1 MSQNCYPHVLEHK
14 YQLPRLTL
22 PFITLH
28 VPALGSPDRE
38 SVSLVSLN
46 HRKLPLLAFN
56 SHITTPFGACLDR
69 TSLL

>member
-1 MSQNCYPHVLEHK
+1 MTQNCYPHVLEQK

-22 PFITLH
+22 PSITLC
-28 VPALGSPDRE
+28 VPPLRSPDRE

-46 HRKLPLLAFN
+46 HRKLLLLAFS
-56 SHITTPFGACLDR
+56 SHITTRFGASLDR